1 MNQWLINSVSI
12 ILFFFFLDILFR
24 IIYFMS
30 FFSPQIYAFYILIK
44 LLKTKLHAKSFL
56 VIFLPW
62 IIPKWLAQ
70 WIANICH
77 GISLNQFN
85 ISLFLDRCNFLKAI
99 GTKIVQKFEYHVILS
114 SFLTKRKSS
123 FVRLC

>member
-12 ILFFFFLDILFR
+12 ILSFSFLISCSKLFILL
-24 IIYFMS
+24 S
-30 FFSPQIYAFYILIK
+30 LFSTILRFYILIK